1 MTGRRGRERYARG
14 TIGGREFAHIL
25 FYYRDQADFRS
36 TAINCES
43 SIRDGLTLRRV
54 LIGVRG
60 PVRGEFMSR
69 LAAD

>member
-1 MTGRRGRERYARG
+1 MTGRRGRKRYARG

-36 TAINCES
+36 PAINCES
-43 SIRDGLTLRRV
+43 SIRVVAQLEFRQVFQPHMTLRRV

-60 PVRGEFMSR
+60 
-69 LAAD
+69 